1 MFQDEK
7 ARHQTKLVG
16 LKETVDAAQSALTI
30 VNNELSVYTGAEQKE
45 RIRLEQLQDSIQTTR
60 FVLVGVSVADSQ
72 MCNFYAN
79 AGGKRPIPYSANHS

>member
-30 VNNELSVYTGAEQKE
+30 VSNELSVYTGAEQKE
-45 RIRLEQLQDSIQTTR
+45 RIRLEQLQSSIETTR
-60 FVLVGVSVADSQ
+60 
-72 MCNFYAN
+72 
-79 AGGKRPIPYSANHS
+79 